1 MFGCVRL
8 YSCLADIM
16 WSRGAGSQSSSPD
29 CLLLDPK
36 MEVYVI
42 VLKLEV
48 YQEPGV
54 SVKTPR
60 LCEGKPLFSFL

>member
-1 MFGCVRL
+1 MSLFTMFGCVRL

-48 YQEPGV
+48 YQETRSNSKSVV
-54 SVKTPR
+54 SLLVNV
-60 LCEGKPLFSFL
+60 